1 MSAEIQRPE
10 VNAVLRWR
18 AVDQAAV
25 GQRQRRA
32 DSAATGDRE
41 SLTDR
46 CRRQQRARADKKKFS
61 FHLPPSRR
69 NIGSLAIFY
78 SYCSVC

>member
-1 MSAEIQRPE
+1 MSAEIERPE

-46 CRRQQRARADKKKFS
+46 CRRQQRARADKRS
-61 FHLPPSRR
+61 FLFIYHPPEE
-69 NIGSLAIFY
+69 I
-78 SYCSVC
+78 